1 MSSKTEFL
9 KHIEYLINKYE
20 NEEKSGIFFKLE
32 KDKDPLE
39 ILGVLDF
46 LKYKLEKWGNTNIFS
61 YLGSLFGI
69 NTILVIGSSNSEEA
83 KIIIKYVYL
92 SQILKKPEEIENL
105 TGKLENFFKLDQY
118 LSKEISN
125 NIKIGYPPEPKL
137 EMEIKNHIKK
147 LLMVR

>member
-1 MSSKTEFL
+1 MSSKTQFL
-9 KHIEYLINKYE
+9 KHIEYLITKYE

-32 KDKDPLE
+32 KGKDPSE

-61 YLGSLFGI
+61 YLGSLFGK

-83 KIIIKYVYL
+83 ISIIKYVYL
-92 SQILKKPEEIENL
+92 SQVIKNSEQIKNL
-105 TGKLENFFKLDQY
+105 IGKLDNIFDLEQY

-125 NIKIGYPPEPKL
+125 KIKVGYPIEPKL
-137 EMEIKNHIKK
+137 EIQLKNHIKK
-147 LLMVR
+147 LLAS

>member
-1 MSSKTEFL
+1 MSSKTQFL
-9 KHIEYLINKYE
+9 KHIEYLIKKYE
-20 NEEKSGIFFKLE
+20 NEEKSGILFKLE

-61 YLGSLFGI
+61 YLGSLFGK

-83 KIIIKYVYL
+83 ISIIKYVYL
-92 SQILKKPEEIENL
+92 SQVIKNSEQIKNL
-105 TGKLENFFKLDQY
+105 IGKLDNIFDLEQY

-125 NIKIGYPPEPKL
+125 KIKVGYPIEPKL
-137 EMEIKNHIKK
+137 EIQLKNHIKK
-147 LLMVR
+147 LLIS

>member
-1 MSSKTEFL
+1 MSSKTQFL
-9 KHIEYLINKYE
+9 KHIEYLIKKYE

-32 KDKDPLE
+32 EGKDPLE

-61 YLGSLFGI
+61 YLGSLFGK

-83 KIIIKYVYL
+83 ISIIKYVYL
-92 SQILKKPEEIENL
+92 SQVIKNAEQIKNL
-105 TGKLENFFKLDQY
+105 IGKLDNIFDLEQY

-125 NIKIGYPPEPKL
+125 KIKVGYPIEPKL
-137 EMEIKNHIKK
+137 EIQLKNHIKK
-147 LLMVR
+147 LLIS

>member
-1 MSSKTEFL
+1 MSSKTQFL
-9 KHIEYLINKYE
+9 KHIEFLINKYE

-61 YLGSLFGI
+61 YLGSLFDK

-83 KIIIKYVYL
+83 ITIIEYVYL
-92 SQILKKPEEIENL
+92 SQVIKNAEQIKNL
-105 TGKLENFFKLDQY
+105 IGKIDNFFDLEQY
-118 LSKEISN
+118 LSNEISN
-125 NIKIGYPPEPKL
+125 KIKVGYPIEPKL
-137 EMEIKNHIKK
+137 EIQLKNHIKK
-147 LLMVR
+147 LLAS